1 MKTNPNIFIAD
12 DDDEDINLLKD
23 SLTDRNSMVNCV
35 TFHNGLVLLNY
46 LKTNSEAV
54 PDIIVLDI
62 NMPVKNGFLTLH
74 ELKQDALLK
83 SIPVIM
89 LTSSVRPED
98 ESRCLQMGCRVLFKK
113 PASLLEYIALAEKIL
128 LLT

>member
-1 MKTNPNIFIAD
+1 MKTNPTIFIAD
-12 DDDEDINLLKD
+12 DDEEDIALLRD
-23 SLTDRNSMVNCV
+23 TLIDRNSMVNCI

-46 LKTNSEAV
+46 LKTNSEV
-54 PDIIVLDI
+54 LPDLIVLDV

-74 ELKQDALLK
+74 ELKQHALLK

-89 LTSSVRPED
+89 LTSSVRQED
-98 ESRCLQMGCRVLFKK
+98 ESRCLEMGCRVLFKK
-113 PASLLEYIALAEKIL
+113 PHSMPDYINLAERIL

>member
-1 MKTNPNIFIAD
+1 
-12 DDDEDINLLKD
+12 
-23 SLTDRNSMVNCV
+23 MVNCI

-46 LKTNSEAV
+46 LNTHSEEL
-54 PDIIVLDI
+54 PDLIVLDI
-62 NMPVKNGFLTLH
+62 NMPVKNGFVTLH
-74 ELKQDALLK
+74 ELKQNPLLK

-89 LTSSVRPED
+89 LTSFVRQED

-113 PASLLEYIALAEKIL
+113 TNSVSEFINLAERIL

>member
-1 MKTNPNIFIAD
+1 MKTNPTIFIAN
-12 DDDEDINLLKD
+12 DDDEDITLLQD
-23 SLTDRNSMVNCV
+23 SLVDRNSMVNCI

-46 LKTNSEAV
+46 LNTHSEEL
-54 PDIIVLDI
+54 PDLIVLDI
-62 NMPVKNGFLTLH
+62 NMPVKNGFVTLH
-74 ELKQDALLK
+74 ELKQNPLLK

-89 LTSSVRPED
+89 LTSSVRQED

-113 PASLLEYIALAEKIL
+113 TNSVSEFINLAERIL

>member
-1 MKTNPNIFIAD
+1 MKTNPTIFIAD
-12 DDDEDINLLKD
+12 DDEEDINLLKD
-23 SLTDRNSMVNCV
+23 NLTERNSMVNCI

-46 LKTNSEAV
+46 LKMNTEAL

-74 ELKQDALLK
+74 ELKQNALFK

-89 LTSSVRPED
+89 LTSSLRQED
-98 ESRCLQMGCRVLFKK
+98 ETRCLQMGCRVLFKK
-113 PASLLEYIALAEKIL
+113 PDSMLDYINLAERIF